1 MWRSNNQSSEQA
13 VHSQGAFV
21 VRDTLNFCKWG
32 KWCIVMPWQSSWQNV
47 GWVCLILLMPGCKH
61 SVEEMEEKKEWWERR
76 VDVRVHFLPFHSK
89 VSVRTERE
97 HVWRPPPRATVQT
110 LTVHLTVQCG
120 KGLVCRHTGTCLH
133 SDLTIGGRRNAQNNL
148 FLNKLRFPVVVSL
161 VRLSQHIWY
170 RRQHFP
176 FPHFSPKSQNTRL

>member
-1 MWRSNNQSSEQA
+1 MGLGKLLMPSDVEWHLAFSKEKAKPHQEDGELMWRSNNQSSEQA

-89 VSVRTERE
+89 VSVRTEGACLAAAPSSDRPNTDRA
-97 HVWRPPPRATVQT
+97 VWERA
-110 LTVHLTVQCG
+110 
-120 KGLVCRHTGTCLH
+120 R
-133 SDLTIGGRRNAQNNL
+133 
-148 FLNKLRFPVVVSL
+148 VSP
-161 VRLSQHIWY
+161 Y
-170 RRQHFP
+170 RDMLAFWFDQRG
-176 FPHFSPKSQNTRL
+176 